1 MNTDIWATLHLPSP
15 GTESHNSICRKMP
28 YASFDRLADTLFMDG
43 EALGRCLGIS
53 PKTLLNGVKTGHFS
67 SRESER
73 LYALIAVLQASC
85 QLFEGDV
92 QTASRFLI
100 SPLRGLNSKTP
111 LEILRK
117 GGGEARAVIDLIGRL
132 ENGILL

>member
-1 MNTDIWATLHLPSP
+1 MKDVWETLHLPSP
-15 GTESHNSICRKMP
+15 GIELHDSIRRKMP
-28 YASFDRLADTLFMDG
+28 YVSFDPLAGTLAMDG

-117 GGGEARAVIDLIGRL
+117 GAAKPG
-132 ENGILL
+132 